1 MTHLIQA
8 ATLVNPPAQT
18 LFQQRLQDLKDIIY
32 ASKQRAPLGRSH
44 DQTPGLPQDL
54 NPLETRFGLKI
65 EKGKILFVI

>member
-1 MTHLIQA
+1 MTQSIQA
-8 ATLVNPPAQT
+8 TTLVNPPAQT

-32 ASKQRAPLGRSH
+32 ASKQRGPLGRSH
-44 DQTPGLPQDL
+44 DQTPGLPQGL